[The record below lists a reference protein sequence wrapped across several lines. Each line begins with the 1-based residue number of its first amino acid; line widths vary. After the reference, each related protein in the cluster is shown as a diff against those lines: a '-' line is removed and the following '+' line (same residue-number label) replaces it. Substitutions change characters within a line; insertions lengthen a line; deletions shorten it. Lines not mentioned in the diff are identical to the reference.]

1 MSRRSRHVAAPNLGV
16 TRPQARQ
23 RSLAWALYVIRG
35 CAANLAGLLA
45 RDCEALAPA
54 DRREV
59 EALIDRIRLADAK
72 IVERHHTRI
81 FTDWPTG
88 PGSSR

>member
-1 MSRRSRHVAAPNLGV
+1 MSRGARNVAAPAS
-16 TRPQARQ
+16 RPRARQ

-45 RDCEALAPA
+45 RDYEALCPA

-72 IVERHHTRI
+72 IVERHQTRI
-81 FTDWPTG
+81 WADWPG
-88 PGSSR
+88 GSR

>member
-1 MSRRSRHVAAPNLGV
+1 MTRGTRHVAAPDLGV

-35 CAANLAGLLA
+35 CAANLSGLLA
-45 RDCEALAPA
+45 RDFEALTPA

-72 IVERHHTRI
+72 IVERHQTAI
-81 FTDWPTG
+81 WADWPG
-88 PGSSR
+88 GSR